1 MLALLAALAFSLP
14 SRSAESLRLEPSL
27 SQPTPAASDT
37 ASLTVVVTASPPE
50 AARQLGWI
58 RRGSQVEMTASLR
71 RDDQLLEEAL
81 DRPFPIE
88 GPCEVTFT
96 DLPRNERFRVA
107 VKVPGLLIPH
117 EIEVTTGPGAQ
128 RVEVPILF
136 GKFRVEAQ
144 PGFELYVS
152 KGRGRLVPAE
162 RASPHPDTYVARSGS
177 GADPSRAGYFLE
189 AGPGSVGFLF
199 WPVPL
204 FFVVLEP
211 VDSAGTEPTSAL
223 PFNAQETRP
232 QPISHEDQKRPFD
245 SITLRTLAAP
255 PPR

>member
-1 MLALLAALAFSLP
+1 MAFSLP
-14 SRSAESLRLEPSL
+14 PRSAEPLRLDGSLAQPS
-27 SQPTPAASDT
+27 SPPANT
-37 ASLTVVVTASPPE
+37 ASLKVVVTARPEE
-50 AARQLGWI
+50 AARRLERI
-58 RRGSQVEMTASLR
+58 RRGSGVEMTASLR
-71 RDDQLLEEAL
+71 REGQLLEEAD
-81 DRPFPIE
+81 DRPFPID
-88 GPCEVTFT
+88 GPCEVTFS

-117 EIEVTTGPGAQ
+117 EIEVKTGEGAR
-128 RVEVPILF
+128 RVEVEIQF

-144 PGFELYVS
+144 PGFGLYVS
-152 KGRGRLVPAE
+152 KGRGRLVPAG
-162 RASPHPDTYVARSGS
+162 RASPHPDTYVARSG
-177 GADPSRAGYFLE
+177 GGGDPARGGYFLE

-223 PFNAQETRP
+223 PFNALETRP
-232 QPISHEDQKRPFD
+232 QAIDHEDQKRPFD
-245 SITLRTLAAP
+245 TITLRTVEAP